1 VKRSIFGASEIR
13 EALGR
18 LPDVAAQES
27 LNPPP
32 LASVYVPLGHQK
44 ALSLDASVVVGMRGA
59 GKSLW
64 TAVLNSDQ
72 HRQFVAGL
80 ANTSVLG
87 KATVRVGF
95 GLDESSTHFP
105 SSAVLAQLVEHGV
118 GAVPLWKWV
127 VVRHALE
134 VAGLEQLQ
142 KVGPQATGA
151 DDWFAMPQWS
161 ASNPQQ
167 IDELL
172 TKCDS
177 VLAAKGKVLLVV
189 FDALDRLSEDW
200 GIVRSLIAGALRF
213 ALACR
218 ARRAIR
224 LKFFLRPDMEED
236 AGIWKFPD
244 SSKLQHAK
252 VELEWRTADLYA
264 LIMTF
269 LGNDVVGAS
278 FRRQVGKVTGIPW
291 QPRDGVYSVPRGLI
305 RDEKQLREIVEE
317 IAGAWMGKS
326 HKRGFTYTW
335 VPTHLADAVGRVSP
349 RSFLLTFKRAAAAT
363 EELHGDHLYPLH
375 YEAIQQGV
383 AGASAIRIG
392 EIKEDYPWVQPL
404 LEAARGLSVP
414 CEPEELLERWTKKE
428 IDEVRAATKLPPRRF
443 TTDPNRS
450 GTKEVLIDDLVEL
463 AVLYRTEDG
472 RLNMPDI
479 FRVGFG
485 IKRKGGV
492 KPPK

>member
-1 VKRSIFGASEIR
+1 MKTSMFDAAEVR
-13 EALGR
+13 EALSR

-27 LNPPP
+27 LHPPP

-64 TAVLNSDQ
+64 TAVLNSDE

-80 ANTSVLG
+80 ANSSVLS
-87 KATVRVGF
+87 KAIVRVGF
-95 GLDESSTHFP
+95 GLDESTTSFP
-105 SSAVLAQLVEHGV
+105 SAPVLKAMVDEKIDAVA
-118 GAVPLWKWV
+118 LWKWV
-127 VVRHALE
+127 VVRHALDVTDLKRLLKE
-134 VAGLEQLQ
+134 KNEC
-142 KVGPQATGA
+142 
-151 DDWFAMPQWS
+151 DDWLTMARWCS
-161 ASNPQQ
+161 DNPQLA
-167 IDELL
+167 DELL
-172 TKCDS
+172 SQCDAA
-177 VLAAKGKVLLVV
+177 LAAQGRVLLVV

-200 GIVRSLIAGALRF
+200 GVVRKLLAGALRF
-213 ALACR
+213 GLACR
-218 ARRAIR
+218 ARRAVR

-264 LIMTF
+264 LILTY
-269 LGNDVVGAS
+269 LGNDEVVGS
-278 FRRQVGKVTGIPW
+278 RFRKQAAKATGVSW
-291 QPRDGVYSVPRGLI
+291 QPREGVYAVPREII
-305 RDEKQLREIVEE
+305 RGDKALRSVVEE
-317 IAGAWMGKS
+317 IAGAWMGRS

-349 RSFLLTFKRAAAAT
+349 RSFLLTFKRAAVVT
-363 EELHGDHLYPLH
+363 DETFGNHPYPLH
-375 YEAIQQGV
+375 FEGIQQGV
-383 AGASAIRIG
+383 ASASAIRIG

-414 CEPEELLERWTKKE
+414 GKPEELLERWTKKE

-463 AVLYRTEDG
+463 AVLYRTEDD

-492 KPPK
+492 KPPR

>member
-1 VKRSIFGASEIR
+1 MKSSIFGAAEIR
-13 EALGR
+13 EALSR

-27 LNPPP
+27 LRPPP

-64 TAVLNSDQ
+64 TAVLNSDE
-72 HRQFVAGL
+72 HRHFVAGL
-80 ANTSVLG
+80 ANSSVLS
-87 KATVRVGF
+87 KAIVRVGF
-95 GLDESSTHFP
+95 GLDERNIHFP
-105 SSAVLAQLVEHGV
+105 SAPVLEAIVDQKIDAVA
-118 GAVPLWKWV
+118 LWKWV

-134 VAGLEQLQ
+134 VTDLKRLLKRKNADDDWLTMARWSADN
-142 KVGPQATGA
+142 PQAA
-151 DDWFAMPQWS
+151 DEILS
-161 ASNPQQ
+161 
-167 IDELL
+167 E
-172 TKCDS
+172 CDAA
-177 VLAAKGKVLLVV
+177 LAAKGRALLVV

-200 GIVRSLIAGALRF
+200 GVVRRLLAGALRF
-213 ALACR
+213 GLACR
-218 ARRAIR
+218 ARRAVR

-264 LIMTF
+264 LILTF
-269 LGNDVVGAS
+269 LGNDDVVGAA
-278 FRRQVGKVTGIPW
+278 FRKQVAKATGVSW
-291 QPRDGVYSVPRGLI
+291 QPREGVYAVPREII
-305 RDEKQLREIVEE
+305 RADKALRRVVEE

-349 RSFLLTFKRAAAAT
+349 RSFLLTFKRAAVVT
-363 EELHGDHLYPLH
+363 DEMFGDHPYPLH
-375 YEAIQQGV
+375 YEGIQQGV
-383 AGASAIRIG
+383 ASASAIRIG

-414 CEPEELLERWTKKE
+414 CDPEELLERWTKKE
-428 IDEVRAATKLPPRRF
+428 IDEVKAATKLPPRRF

-463 AVLYRTEDG
+463 AVLYRTEDD

-492 KPPK
+492 KPPR